1 MHETCQ
7 WKLGAA
13 IPLPESAGAHLIRDI
28 LTAASRW

>member
-1 MHETCQ
+1 MHKSCP

-13 IPLPESAGAHLIRDI
+13 MPMPESAGAHFIRDT